1 MSSNSNLHL
10 NDKLNLFFSSFIL
23 LSIPIFFIVG
33 TFFAN
38 LIVIITTIYLIIFE
52 KKYFLKLNKKIYY
65 SIFLI
70 LFFFLINSFFSND
83 KITTFFKSISYLR
96 FFLFCLGIFLILS
109 STNKNLR
116 NNLFTISILII
127 FFVIF
132 DTVLQFVSGKDIFG
146 FESDDNYLR
155 LSGPFG
161 DELIVGFFILYYG
174 SICLFYSLRIEIK
187 NKKILFF
194 ILLYFIGIT
203 VFLTGERASCLSFFL
218 FLFILFLLSKNQRIS
233 LFISFLLIAL
243 SIVVILFNSERMSKK
258 YSFLQVIQNHTLE
271 YSEKNIQ
278 IEKITSNQ
286 KKQNPESY
294 EKSFIS
300 ESILKYYKMVINSY
314 WVAHYRGGIQVFKN
328 NLFFGSGFKTFRSEC
343 FNYKNN
349 ENIICTL
356 HPHNIYIELLS
367 DTGIIGFLI
376 FFSFISFIF
385 YKFYE
390 RKCYLNFDSI
400 VIFSIFLTFLFPF
413 KPHGSLFSTNYAF
426 IFFLITSHL
435 IYLINNNEEK

>member
-1 MSSNSNLHL
+1 MSSNSNLHF

-23 LSIPIFFIVG
+23 LLIPIFFIVG

-38 LIVIITTIYLIIFE
+38 LMVIITTIYLIIFE

-65 SIFLI
+65 SLFLI

-109 STNKNLR
+109 SINRNLR
-116 NNLFTISILII
+116 NNLFIISILII
-127 FFVIF
+127 SFVIF
-132 DTVLQFVSGKDIFG
+132 DTILQFVSGKDIFG

-174 SICLFYSLRIEIK
+174 SICLFYSLKIEIK

-203 VFLTGERASCLSFFL
+203 VFLTGERASFLSFFL
-218 FLFILFLLSKNQRIS
+218 FLFILFLLSKNNRIL
-233 LFISFLLIAL
+233 LFISFLVIFF
-243 SIVVILFNSERMSKK
+243 SIVAILLNSERMSKK
-258 YSFLQVIQNHTLE
+258 YSFIQIIHNHTLE
-271 YSEKNIQ
+271 YSEKKNY
-278 IEKITSNQ
+278 IEKDISNQ
-286 KKQNPESY
+286 NKQNLELYKKNFIPEN
-294 EKSFIS
+294 
-300 ESILKYYKMVINSY
+300 ILKFYKVVINSH
-314 WVAHYRGGIQVFKN
+314 WLAHYRGGIQVFKN

-367 DTGIIGFLI
+367 DTGIIGFI
-376 FFSFISFIF
+376 IFISFIF
-385 YKFYE
+385 FISYKFYQ
-390 RKCYLNFDSI
+390 RKCHLNFDSL

-413 KPHGSLFSTNYAF
+413 KPHGSLFSSNYAF

-435 IYLINNNEEK
+435 IYSINYYEKK

>member
-1 MSSNSNLHL
+1 MFSNL
-10 NDKLNLFFSSFIL
+10 NLNLKDNLNLLCSSFIL
-23 LSIPIFFIVG
+23 LSIPIFFIAG

-38 LIVIITTIYLIIFE
+38 LMIFLTVVYLIVYE
-52 KKYFLKLNKKIYY
+52 RTYFSKLNKKIYY
-65 SIFLI
+65 LSFLI
-70 LFFFLINSFFSND
+70 VLFFLINSFFSND
-83 KITTFFKSISYLR
+83 KFTTLFKSISYLR

-109 STNKNLR
+109 STNRNLR

-132 DTVLQFVSGKDIFG
+132 DTILQFISGQDIFG
-146 FESDDNYLR
+146 FESDNNYLR

-161 DELIVGFFILYYG
+161 DELIVGFFILYFG
-174 SICLFYSLRIEIK
+174 SICLFYSLRTEIK

-194 ILLYFIGIT
+194 ILLYFMGISI
-203 VFLTGERASCLSFFL
+203 FLTGERASFLSFFI
-218 FLFILFLLSKNQRIS
+218 FLFILFLLSKNQRTS
-233 LFISFLLIAL
+233 LFISFLFICL
-243 SIVVILFNSERMSKK
+243 SIVIILFNSERMSKK
-258 YSFLQVIQNHTLE
+258 YSFSQIIQNHTIE
-271 YSEKNIQ
+271 YSEKKIKTEKNI
-278 IEKITSNQ
+278 SNQ
-286 KKQNPESY
+286 KKQNPELY
-294 EKSFIS
+294 KKSFIS
-300 ESILKYYKMVINSY
+300 ESILKYYKVVINSY
-314 WVAHYRGGIQVFKN
+314 WVSHYRGGIQVFKN

-376 FFSFISFIF
+376 FCSFISFIS

-390 RKCYLNFDSI
+390 RKCYLNFDSL

-435 IYLINNNEEK
+435 IYSINYYEKK